1 MKKIKY
7 IVTFCLAFLFTAAGL
22 SAGPAEAGKI
32 VDKLREDVFLQDLSD
47 DEVNSRYNVYSI
59 EMDKLKGGLSETEAL
74 YYRSLLEYWMGRAYQ
89 SFDDTETVINHHQ
102 DVLDGRY
109 LKLKRHYS
117 AIEQTVHHYELSLQ
131 AIEAYLKIEKDSEG
145 LRQYSE
151 VQGQMILLRPPGYA
165 LKNGLSV
172 KRTLKKSL
180 KLNPDNIKSKIME
193 GASDIYTPAAYG
205 GNIDKG
211 IEKLEELILL
221 PGCDREDIFNI
232 YTGIAYGL
240 IVSDRNREAGPWL
253 SKAEGIYP
261 HNIYLNGL
269 IRLAEEEH

>member
-1 MKKIKY
+1 MKKMK
-7 IVTFCLAFLFTAAGL
+7 LPLAGL
-22 SAGPAEAGKI
+22 IVLLCTVLPLSASSRNASDI
-32 VDKLREDVFLQDLSD
+32 INDLMEDVFQQKLSD
-47 DEVNSRYNVYSI
+47 GEIKARYEGYS
-59 EMDKLKGGLSETEAL
+59 EELESLSASLSKSE
-74 YYRSLLEYWMGRAYQ
+74 YFYHKSLLEYWMGRAYQ
-89 SFDDTETVINHHQ
+89 SFNDTETVINHHQ
-102 DVLDGRY
+102 DVLDGHY

-117 AIEQTVHHYELSLQ
+117 AIEQTVHHYDLSLQ
-131 AIEAYLKIEKDSEG
+131 AIEAYLEIEKDSEG

-193 GASDIYTPAAYG
+193 GASDIYTPAVYG

-240 IVSDRNREAGPWL
+240 IVSDRNSEAGPWL
-253 SKAEGIYP
+253 SKAKDIYP

-269 IRLAEEEH
+269 IRLAEEEQ